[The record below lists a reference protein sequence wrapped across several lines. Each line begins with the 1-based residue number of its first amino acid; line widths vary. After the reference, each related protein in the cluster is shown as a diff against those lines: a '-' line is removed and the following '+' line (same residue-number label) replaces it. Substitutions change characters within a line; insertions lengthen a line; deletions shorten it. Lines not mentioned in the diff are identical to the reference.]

1 MVSLEFCYY
10 KVCYNPLNY
19 EARYHTSIRNL
30 YFSVSPAMEGGAM
43 STLFFI
49 LALISVAWGIATSI
63 MITSFLSKRGI
74 KINYLFI
81 RLFIFR
87 YVRQYRKI
95 TIEET
100 GKPGPLF
107 YSFITSWN
115 VALVFA
121 IIGIVLKITT
131 ENAV

>member
-1 MVSLEFCYY
+1 
-10 KVCYNPLNY
+10 
-19 EARYHTSIRNL
+19 
-30 YFSVSPAMEGGAM
+30 MEGGAM

-74 KINYLFI
+74 KINYLLF
-81 RLFIFR
+81 RLLIFK

-95 TIEET
+95 TMEET

-107 YSFITSWN
+107 YSVITAWN
-115 VALVFA
+115 LTLLFA
-121 IIGIVLKITT
+121 IVGIIIKITT
-131 ENAV
+131 EKAV

>member
-1 MVSLEFCYY
+1 
-10 KVCYNPLNY
+10 
-19 EARYHTSIRNL
+19 
-30 YFSVSPAMEGGAM
+30 M

-49 LALISVAWGIATSI
+49 LALIGVTCGIATSI
-63 MITSFLSKRGI
+63 MIASFLSKRGVR
-74 KINYLFI
+74 INYLFI

-107 YSFITSWN
+107 YLFITSWN

-121 IIGIVLKITT
+121 IVGIVLEVT
-131 ENAV
+131 

>member
-1 MVSLEFCYY
+1 
-10 KVCYNPLNY
+10 
-19 EARYHTSIRNL
+19 
-30 YFSVSPAMEGGAM
+30 MEEVAM

-49 LALISVAWGIATSI
+49 LALIGVVWGIATSI

-74 KINYLFI
+74 KINFLLI
-81 RLFIFR
+81 RLFIFKW
-87 YVRQYRKI
+87 VGQYRKI

-107 YSFITSWN
+107 YWFITSWN

-121 IIGIVLKITT
+121 IIGIILEVT
-131 ENAV
+131 